1 LFLCQAGD
9 NNSEINIV
17 PTRFT
22 IKLMMSLLKLNYK
35 STLLSLALF
44 VSVASYSQ
52 SVLPNIPIAASNGR
66 AVLFTSIIDTN
77 RVTVISFWATW
88 CVPCINELDALQEK
102 VDEGKM
108 KSFQLIAISTDE
120 SRTVQKVRPLVKSKG
135 WTFDIYLD
143 ESNEIKRA
151 FNAINIPYVIVISKG
166 KIVYQKTGYTPGD
179 EEVLIEKIN
188 QLNVSEN
195 P

>member
-1 LFLCQAGD
+1 MFLCQAGD

-179 EEVLIEKIN
+179 EEVLIEKVN

>member
-1 LFLCQAGD
+1 MFLCQAGD

>member
-1 LFLCQAGD
+1 M
-9 NNSEINIV
+9 N
-17 PTRFT
+17 
-22 IKLMMSLLKLNYK
+22 LNYK
-35 STLLSLALF
+35 SALLSFSLF
-44 VSVASYSQ
+44 VSASAYSQ
-52 SVLPNIPIAASNGR
+52 SLLPNIPVVNSKGIS
-66 AVLFTSIIDTN
+66 VPFKSIIDTN

-102 VDEGKM
+102 IDEGKAT
-108 KSFQLIAISTDE
+108 SFKLIAISTDE
-120 SRTVQKVRPLVKSKG
+120 ARTVQKVRPMVKSKG

-166 KIVYQKTGYTPGD
+166 KIIYQKTGYTPGD

-188 QLNVSEN
+188 QLNVSDN

>member
-1 LFLCQAGD
+1 
-9 NNSEINIV
+9 
-17 PTRFT
+17 
-22 IKLMMSLLKLNYK
+22 MKLNYK
-35 STLLSLALF
+35 KTLLSLALF